1 MKHSFLDQ
9 YSDGNSFIH
18 KLDPRTKFIGTILFI
33 LALYLTP
40 PGKWLAFAVYFG
52 LMATLIVVSRVPVS
66 YVLKRSLVIIPF
78 VLVIAV
84 FIPFFKEG
92 EVLWSYSLGR
102 WLVSVTDNGVQAM
115 GNILAKAW
123 LSILGL
129 ILLSATTRMT
139 SLLQAWEQLRFPRV
153 MTLILSFM
161 YRYIFVLTDEVLR
174 MKQARDSRN
183 FGGNRLRHIRTVGNM
198 TGTLFLRSYERGE
211 RVYAAM
217 LARGFDGRSRT
228 LDRLSFQLTDI
239 YFSVVFGLVLIATS
253 IFSIWH

>member
-18 KLDPRTKFIGTILFI
+18 NLDPRTKFIGTILFI

-102 WLVSVTDNGVQAM
+102 WQVSVTDNGVQAM
-115 GNILAKAW
+115 GNILAKSW

-139 SLLQAWEQLRFPRV
+139 SLLRAWEQLRFPRV

-228 LDRLSFQLTDI
+228 LDRLSFRQADI
-239 YFSVVFGLVLIATS
+239 YFGIAFSLALTTTGILS
-253 IFSIWH
+253 IL